1 MILQSRPDSSPSFPP
16 KQFAKIYTNELAD
29 VCSQCTRA
37 ELAVYIALKAHIE
50 DGNPEKGCWPGRPL
64 LSEITGLS
72 LPRISRATTGL
83 ERKGF
88 IIKIHDS
95 PHRVD
100 YFITPRTPIAETAP
114 IPPVA
119 PVVAPVDECPEQH
132 PMVSKTAPDGV
143 QNSTTEQ
150 TREPT
155 RKDKREPKPE
165 PAPPAPAAETPN
177 GAHSGFVI
185 QIRKAI
191 AEDWTLPDDYRAWAT
206 EHRPDLTDRLDG
218 IASNFADYHLSK
230 GTRSA
235 NWQAEWR
242 RWIHR
247 ERAPKPTQNA
257 RSATQTERRYQ
268 TPAQEAALQEATLR
282 AMQASEERRIAMLI
296 ANGID
301 PATGLKLPA
310 TPVTPPAAPPATTPA
325 APPEALPAAPETP
338 GPSLPTLPTMPMPTT
353 PDELQRNQQRQWQ
366 FAHLV
371 DQGKSLSEIREHL
384 DPPAPAPR
392 PARRL
397 TAEQQAQFIELA
409 RSGLTLAE
417 AKKRMGID

>member
-165 PAPPAPAAETPN
+165 PAAPAPAETPN

-185 QIRKAI
+185 QIRTAI
-191 AEDWTLPDDYRAWAT
+191 ADDWTLPDDYRQWAT
-206 EHRPDLTDRLDG
+206 EHRPDLTDRLDA
-218 IASNFADYHLSK
+218 IADGFRDYHLSK

-247 ERAPKPTQNA
+247 ERAPKPTQNVRA
-257 RSATQTERRYQ
+257 ATQSERRYQ
-268 TPAQEAALQEATLR
+268 TPEQEAALQESTLR
-282 AMQASEERRIAMLI
+282 AMQASEERRQAMMRSC
-296 ANGID
+296 GID

-310 TPVTPPAAPPATTPA
+310 PPAARPAAPPAATPA
-325 APPEALPAAPETP
+325 RPAPFEPAPEPPPIVATP
-338 GPSLPTLPTMPMPTT
+338 
-353 PDELQRNQQRQWQ
+353 E
-366 FAHLV
+366 
-371 DQGKSLSEIREHL
+371 
-384 DPPAPAPR
+384 PAPSPR
-392 PARRL
+392 PARRP
-397 TAEQQAQFIELA
+397 TAEQQAEFIKLA
-409 RSGLTLAE
+409 MQGFTLAE
-417 AKKRMGID
+417 AKAKMGLT